1 MCHYC
6 EFVVQSTT
14 SDRILQRCHMAGIS
28 TRIAQG
34 GRLVIPAEYRR
45 ALGLREGDEV
55 ILRLVDSE
63 LRITGRSE
71 AVRKA
76 QAAIRKH
83 VPEGRSL
90 VQQLIEERRREGARE

>member
-1 MCHYC
+1 MAGRMCHYF
-6 EFVVQSTT
+6 EFVVQSII

-45 ALGLREGDEV
+45 ALGLKEGDEV

-63 LRITGRSE
+63 LRITGRSA

-76 QAAIRKH
+76 QEAIQSM
-83 VPEGRSL
+83 SL
-90 VQQLIEERRREGARE
+90 KGHPWFKS

>member
-1 MCHYC
+1 
-6 EFVVQSTT
+6 
-14 SDRILQRCHMAGIS
+14 MAGIS

-45 ALGLREGDEV
+45 ALGLKEGDEV

-63 LRITGRSE
+63 LRITGRSA

-76 QAAIRKH
+76 QEAIRKH
-83 VPEGRSL
+83 VPEGTSL
-90 VQQLIEERRREGARE
+90 VQALIEERRREGARE

>member
-1 MCHYC
+1 M
-6 EFVVQSTT
+6 T
-14 SDRILQRCHMAGIS
+14 GIS

-45 ALGLREGDEV
+45 ALGLKEGDEV
-55 ILRLVDSE
+55 ILRLIDSE
-63 LRITGRSE
+63 LRITGRSA

-83 VPEGRSL
+83 IPEGRSL
-90 VQQLIEERRREGARE
+90 VQELIEDRRREGVRD